1 MLMNNF
7 LTVLKKELLDIFRDR
22 KAILFTILLPI
33 ILYPVMFKFISSAV
47 TDMENDVQKEI
58 NIVIEGDLDSDIA
71 LLLLNEPNIKTPNV
85 NNNKDALKN
94 GDIQAII
101 VIPENFPENSSNN
114 SLSTI
119 QILYDEESNK
129 SLMASQLLSSIFEN
143 YKYSLVESKL
153 IANGLDASVLNPFQ
167 IEVKSGINT
176 DSSENNG
183 FGTIMLSML
192 PSLLVIFMV
201 SSTLAMAADLGAGEK
216 ERCTFEPLLST
227 PAIRSSILWG
237 KIVALCSISFLT
249 LIVNMIA
256 MVFSM
261 NSFMNYGGSLE
272 ISLTPTAI
280 LGIIGISLFL
290 LVTLSALQMAI
301 SLYARSSKEAGT
313 YLSGVMIPTMLLSY
327 LPMMM
332 DAKSIK
338 LVFFNIPVANAV
350 CLMKEF
356 MVGIFNVQHIL
367 IVVIWHILYV
377 VSSILFAKYMFSK
390 EEVIFRN

>member
-1 MLMNNF
+1 MNNF

-377 VSSILFAKYMFSK
+377 VASIFFAKYMFSK

>member
-1 MLMNNF
+1 MNNF

-261 NSFMNYGGSLE
+261 NSFMNYGGNLE

-313 YLSGVMIPTMLLSY
+313 
-327 LPMMM
+327 
-332 DAKSIK
+332 
-338 LVFFNIPVANAV
+338 
-350 CLMKEF
+350 
-356 MVGIFNVQHIL
+356 
-367 IVVIWHILYV
+367 
-377 VSSILFAKYMFSK
+377 
-390 EEVIFRN
+390 

>member
-1 MLMNNF
+1 MNNF

-33 ILYPVMFKFISSAV
+33 ILYPVMFKFISSVV

-71 LLLLNEPNIKTPNV
+71 LLLLNEPNIKTPSV

-338 LVFFNIPVANAV
+338 LIFFNIPVANAV

>member
-1 MLMNNF
+1 
-7 LTVLKKELLDIFRDR
+7 
-22 KAILFTILLPI
+22 
-33 ILYPVMFKFISSAV
+33 
-47 TDMENDVQKEI
+47 
-58 NIVIEGDLDSDIA
+58 
-71 LLLLNEPNIKTPNV
+71 
-85 NNNKDALKN
+85 
-94 GDIQAII
+94 
-101 VIPENFPENSSNN
+101 
-114 SLSTI
+114 
-119 QILYDEESNK
+119 
-129 SLMASQLLSSIFEN
+129 MASQLLSSIFEN

>member
-1 MLMNNF
+1 MNNF

-47 TDMENDVQKEI
+47 TDMENYVQKEI

-71 LLLLNEPNIKTPNV
+71 LLLLNEPNIKTPSV

>member
-1 MLMNNF
+1 MNNF

>member
-1 MLMNNF
+1 MNNF

-71 LLLLNEPNIKTPNV
+71 LLLLNDPSV

>member
-1 MLMNNF
+1 MNNF

-338 LVFFNIPVANAV
+338 LIFFNIPVANAV